1 LIKGRNAHKALICKQ
16 EVSQEATLN
25 STMRPTTKDLAKIAG
40 VSRATVDRVL
50 NGRDG
55 VRQDTVDRVNT
66 AIRELGF
73 VRNLQAANLARSKS
87 YRFVFAL
94 PRSGDQFLQQI
105 VQRIEE
111 AQTLFAA
118 EQVWCDVQHIDE
130 NDPHSI
136 STYLSSL
143 SQGQVTGV
151 AIMSPETPQVRDAI
165 ARLQQR
171 GVAALPFISNQTMM
185 DADWV
190 GIDNRAAGATAA
202 LLMGQW
208 IGPRRGAVM
217 VIAESMQSRD
227 SLERRLGFDG
237 ELNASFPQL
246 RALPSLETYGNDDRA
261 GQIIAATLHN
271 NPDLAGI
278 YVLASEGAHTGVD
291 RRGAV
296 GRPFGGQDRPRAHTL
311 HRGRP
316 APPHTRRGDRSGPGP
331 SGAQR
336 HPPPQGDRGQAR
348 DSWLAGADPG
358 GDPFA
363 HQPVTDQ
370 AGTRLRKPRPR

>member
-261 GQIIAATLHN
+261 GQIIAATLRN

-278 YVLASEGAHTGVD
+278 YVLASEARIPVSIVE
-291 RRGAV
+291 ALSV
-296 GRPFGGQDRPRAHTL
+296 
-311 HRGRP
+311 
-316 APPHTRRGDRSGPGP
+316 GP
-331 SGAQR
+331 SVVKIAHERTPFTEDALRRRTLDGVIAQ
-336 HPPPQGDRGQAR
+336 
-348 DSWLAGADPG
+348 DPG
-358 GDPFA
+358 HLVRSA
-363 HQPVTDQ
+363 IR
-370 AGTRLRKPRPR
+370 RLKGIVDKRETLGSQERIRVEILLRTNL